1 MSATQ
6 RSLSLAL
13 EGKLSLVYPQG
24 QPTYLVMF
32 DTRMAAIC
40 LDSISPS
47 PSIERLIDHLA
58 NSVWLCLQRAD
69 PTLYTVV
76 VDGNPHKQVP
86 IGVQPPAVEKYLKI
100 CCQLAN
106 RHWNSR
112 DFAVEGNPP
121 ISVPVSQMLAS
132 AEA

>member
-6 RSLSLAL
+6 QSLRHAL
-13 EGKLSLVYPQG
+13 EGKLSLVYPQE
-24 QPTYLVMF
+24 QPTCLVMF
-32 DTRMAAIC
+32 DARMAAIC
-40 LDSISPS
+40 LDSINPS
-47 PSIERLIDHLA
+47 PTIDCLIDHLA
-58 NSVWLCLQRAD
+58 NSVWICLQRSD
-69 PTLYTVV
+69 PTVYTVV
-76 VDGNPHKQVP
+76 VDGNPYKQVP

-106 RHWNSR
+106 RHWSSQ